1 MTAVALMTKTISFRP
16 SEDDER
22 IIDAAQDPGE
32 SRSDVIRRG
41 LRLLERE
48 VWVEQA
54 RKDTA
59 RLKDED
65 LSEEEEDTW

>member
-1 MTAVALMTKTISFRP
+1 MVTVGLMTKTISFRP

-22 IIDAAQDPGE
+22 IIAAAQGPE
-32 SRSDVIRRG
+32 ERRSDVIRRG

-48 VWVEQA
+48 AWAEQA
-54 RKDTA
+54 REDAA

-65 LSEEEEDTW
+65 LSEEEDAW

>member
-65 LSEEEEDTW
+65 LSEEEDTW

>member
-1 MTAVALMTKTISFRP
+1 MTTVALMTKTISFRP

-41 LRLLERE
+41 LAS
-48 VWVEQA
+48 WSA
-54 RKDTA
+54 RSGWSRRVRTPPG
-59 RLKDED
+59 
-65 LSEEEEDTW
+65 

>member
-1 MTAVALMTKTISFRP
+1 MTTVALMTKTISFRP

-65 LSEEEEDTW
+65 LSEEEDAW